1 MKRRHW
7 IPLLA
12 LMLAAAGSADGQAQS
27 IPSPYRFI
35 ETSQRVGVTGGYVF
49 SSEGALGLGPQS
61 APFMGA
67 RYSIRISG
75 PFTAEGEVGF
85 VPTTRMVWDT
95 VAGDTT
101 RQVIGEA
108 NMSIALASAAL
119 RFNITG
125 PRTWHRLQPFLILG
139 GGLAIDLSG
148 EAEAEEDLSD
158 PVRFDFGTSFAGHL
172 GGGVEWFLSPGWS
185 LRVDGRNTL
194 WKLETP
200 DAFFTTD
207 RGLLIP
213 TDEWAQNFVLSA
225 GLAIHF

>member
-12 LMLAAAGSADGQAQS
+12 LALTFAGRADAQAQS

-35 ETSQRVGVTGGYVF
+35 ETSQRIGVTAGYMF
-49 SSEGALGLGPQS
+49 SGEGALGLGPQS

-75 PFTAEGEVGF
+75 PFTAEAEAAF
-85 VPTTRMVWDT
+85 VPSTRMVWDT

-101 RQVIGEA
+101 REVIGEA
-108 NMSIALASAAL
+108 NIRLALASAAL

-125 PRTWHRLQPFLILG
+125 PRTWHGLQPFLIIG
-139 GGLAIDLSG
+139 GGIAVDLAGD
-148 EAEAEEDLSD
+148 AEAEEDLPD
-158 PVRFDFGTSFAGHL
+158 AVRFDFGTSFAGHL
-172 GGGVEWFLSPGWS
+172 GGGVEWLLSPGWS